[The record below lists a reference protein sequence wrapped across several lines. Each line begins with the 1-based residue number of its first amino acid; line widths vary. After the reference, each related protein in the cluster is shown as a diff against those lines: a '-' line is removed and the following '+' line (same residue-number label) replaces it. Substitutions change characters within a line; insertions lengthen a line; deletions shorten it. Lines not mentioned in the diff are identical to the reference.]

1 MDFFEVAT
9 SAPTVRRFLDKP
21 IADRD
26 LETILATANMA
37 PSGSNA
43 QPWEFV
49 VVRDAAMRAE
59 IQRLYRASW
68 EPYRETSIIRGR
80 KELSPRAKKALSVG
94 DEFAASL
101 AIVPAHVIV
110 FLDRPKMR
118 VERGSADDLTNFGA
132 TYGSIFPA
140 IELMMLSAR
149 ALGIGSAMTTMLSP
163 HEAETKALLGV
174 PEHLQLIALIPLGY
188 PADGF
193 SRPYRKP
200 VWARI
205 HDGRWDRRWQRSGER
220 TAQSGGRA

>member
-9 SAPTVRRFLDKP
+9 TMPTVRRFSDRPLDQ
-21 IADRD
+21 AV
-26 LETILATANMA
+26 LERLLETANMA

-49 VVRDAAMRAE
+49 IVRDAAARKE
-59 IQRLYRASW
+59 IQRLYELAW
-68 EPYRETSIIRGR
+68 IPYKDTAIIRGR
-80 KELSPRAKKALSVG
+80 TTLSPRAQKALRLG

-118 VERGSADDLTNFGA
+118 VPRGSAEDLTNFGA
-132 TYGSIFPA
+132 TYGSVFPA
-140 IELMMLSAR
+140 IELMMLAAR
-149 ALGIGSAMTTMLSP
+149 ALGVGTAMTTMLSP

-174 PEHLQLIALIPLGY
+174 PDLYQLIALIPMGY

-193 SRPYRKP
+193 KRPFRKP
-200 VWARI
+200 VWPRI
-205 HDGRWDRRWQRSGER
+205 HDGRWDREWKRSS
-220 TAQSGGRA
+220 AK

>member
-9 SAPTVRRFLDKP
+9 STPTVRRFSPRP
-21 IADRD
+21 IDQRD
-26 LETILATANMA
+26 LERVLETANMA

-49 VVRDAAMRAE
+49 IVREAEARRE
-59 IQRLYRASW
+59 IQKMYRASW
-68 EPYRETSIIRGR
+68 EPYKESAIIRGR
-80 KELSPRAKKALSVG
+80 KTLSARAQKALAVG

-101 AIVPAHVIV
+101 AIVPAHIVI

-118 VERGSADDLTNFGA
+118 VVRGSPEDLSNFGA

-149 ALGIGSAMTTMLSP
+149 ALGIGTAMTTMLSP
-163 HEAETKALLGV
+163 REAETKALLGV
-174 PEHLQLIALIPLGY
+174 PEDYQLIALVPIGY

-193 SRPYRKP
+193 KRPYRKP
-200 VWARI
+200 VWPRL
-205 HDGRWDRRWQRSGER
+205 HDGRFGRAWQRATS
-220 TAQSGGRA
+220 

>member
-9 SAPTVRRFLDKP
+9 STPTVRRFSPRSIDQ
-21 IADRD
+21 RD
-26 LETILATANMA
+26 LERVLETANMA

-49 VVRDAAMRAE
+49 IVREAEARRE
-59 IQRLYRASW
+59 IQQMYRTSW
-68 EPYRETSIIRGR
+68 EPYKESAIIRGR
-80 KELSPRAKKALSVG
+80 KTLSARAQKALAVG

-101 AIVPAHVIV
+101 AIVPAHIVI

-118 VERGSADDLTNFGA
+118 VVRGSPEDLSNFGA

-149 ALGIGSAMTTMLSP
+149 ALGIGTAMTTMLSP
-163 HEAETKALLGV
+163 REAETKALLGV
-174 PEHLQLIALIPLGY
+174 PEDYQLIALVPIGY

-193 SRPYRKP
+193 KRPYRKP
-200 VWARI
+200 VWPRL
-205 HDGRWDRRWQRSGER
+205 HDGRFGRAWQRATS
-220 TAQSGGRA
+220 

>member
-9 SAPTVRRFLDKP
+9 STPTVRRFSPRP
-21 IADRD
+21 IDQRD
-26 LETILATANMA
+26 LERVLETANMA

-49 VVRDAAMRAE
+49 IVREAEARRE
-59 IQRLYRASW
+59 IQKMYRASW
-68 EPYRETSIIRGR
+68 EPYKESAIIRGR
-80 KELSPRAKKALSVG
+80 KTLSARAQKALAVG

-101 AIVPAHVIV
+101 AIVPAHIVI

-118 VERGSADDLTNFGA
+118 VVRGSPEDLSNFGA

-149 ALGIGSAMTTMLSP
+149 ALGIGTAMTTMLSP
-163 HEAETKALLGV
+163 REAETKALLGV
-174 PEHLQLIALIPLGY
+174 PEDYQLIALVPIGY

-193 SRPYRKP
+193 KRPYREP
-200 VWARI
+200 VWPRL
-205 HDGRWDRRWQRSGER
+205 HDGRFGRAWQRATS
-220 TAQSGGRA
+220 